1 MAYDSSNN
9 FISNDE
15 IKDLES
21 AIVEIANTNGSKIKK
36 SRTSRKKSERN
47 KKDPLRRLYNEENNY
62 ELGVDE
68 AGRGPLFGRVYVAGV
83 IIPKDDHEFKY
94 DIIKDSKRFSSKKKL
109 KEVYEYIKENCVDY
123 YVTYRDETYID
134 THNIRQS
141 VLDSMNECI
150 VKIKTRPDFVLI
162 DGCDFVNKTDDP
174 DLRYTC
180 IEGGDNWYVS
190 IAAASIL
197 AKVERDAYVEELCE
211 KHPELEERYG
221 ISSNKGYGTKKHIDG
236 IKNNGITQFHRK
248 SYGICKQY
256 V

>member
-1 MAYDSSNN
+1 MSYDSSNN
-9 FISNDE
+9 DISTDE
-15 IKDLES
+15 IKNIES
-21 AIVEIANTNGSKIKK
+21 AIIQIANESKGNK
-36 SRTSRKKSERN
+36 TRKPRKRNVRN
-47 KKDPLRRLYNEENNY
+47 KTDPLRQFYDENNNF

-83 IIPKDDHEFKY
+83 IIPKNDPDFKY
-94 DIIKDSKRFSSKKKL
+94 NIIKDSKRFSSKKKL
-109 KEVYEYIKENCVDY
+109 KEVYDYIKENCVDY
-123 YVTYRDETYID
+123 YITYRDEKYID

-150 VKIKTRPDFVLI
+150 VEINKQPDFILI
-162 DGCDFVNKTDDP
+162 DGCDFVNKTDNTE
-174 DLRYTC
+174 LKYKC

-197 AKVERDAYVEELCE
+197 AKVERDTYIEELCI

-236 IKNNGITQFHRK
+236 IKNNGITPYHRK